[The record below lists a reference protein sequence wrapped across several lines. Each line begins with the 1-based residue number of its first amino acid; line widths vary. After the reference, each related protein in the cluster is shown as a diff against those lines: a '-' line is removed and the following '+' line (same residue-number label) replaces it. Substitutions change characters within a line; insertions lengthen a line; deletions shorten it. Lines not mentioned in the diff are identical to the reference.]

1 MVDLIKKNI
10 QWIYYL
16 VATMVTSGAIIGAV
30 LSFSKSW
37 IIPAVFIALF
47 VLIFIIFSIVIVVR
61 KNIKS
66 SSESDNEIAK
76 DNDRACESCKT
87 MECASCGG
95 KECNL
100 KDVLSFVGNEYTITI
115 PAYRKE
121 LIKNSNN
128 YFNMSLIKEI
138 KPMRRLVIELSK
150 KGFELLDYPPADDTN
165 TKIYTNEIH
174 IGSPISSI
182 ETANWL
188 KDIKLFK
195 CYAPIETIEN
205 SPLYTDT
212 DIDENEINRI
222 KKIIK
227 EVVYS
232 STIKKWKFGYG
243 EYGEEI
249 KCDINKDYAIL
260 IKFEDENRHRTIHL
274 LFGSSE
280 AGTRHAVNLLINNH
294 SHPKLSQ
301 HLKKKQYCL
310 AIPINHKKDDKIG
323 KANIEETEYLTGDV
337 FTTKKTKD
345 KIKV

>member
-1 MVDLIKKNI
+1 MIDLIKKNI

-16 VATMVTSGAIIGAV
+16 VATMVTLGAIFGAI
-30 LSFSKSW
+30 LSISKSW
-37 IIPAVFIALF
+37 IIPAIIIALF
-47 VLIFIIFSIVIVVR
+47 VLVFITISIIIIV
-61 KNIKS
+61 KNSHKTDD
-66 SSESDNEIAK
+66 ETKKTDN
-76 DNDRACESCKT
+76 RACESCGILK
-87 MECASCGG
+87 CVSCGD
-95 KECNL
+95 KDCSL
-100 KDVLSFVGNEYTITI
+100 KCVLSFVGNEYTITI

-121 LIKNSNN
+121 LIKNSKN

-150 KGFELLDYPPADDTN
+150 RGFELLDYPPTDDTE

-188 KDIKLFK
+188 KDIKLFR
-195 CYAPIETIEN
+195 CYAPIKTIEN

-212 DIDENEINRI
+212 DIDENEIIKI
-222 KKIIK
+222 KKFIE
-227 EVVYS
+227 EVVYP
-232 STIKKWKFGYG
+232 STTEKWEFGYG
-243 EYGEEI
+243 EHGASI

-260 IKFEDENRHRTIHL
+260 IKLEDKDENRIIHL

-280 AGTRHAVNLLINNH
+280 AGTRHAVNLLIENH
-294 SHPKLSQ
+294 SHPQLSQ

-323 KANIEETEYLTGDV
+323 KANIEETEYLTDKV
-337 FTTKKTKD
+337 FTSKKTKN
-345 KIKV
+345 KIKA